1 MSFSPEEL
9 KKRSD
14 AFGSMWEAFMAS
26 PSTDP
31 LLEFAV
37 SISSFTEFLH
47 SKGLSGLQQISRSV
61 EQQVLSLFDAGAGEP
76 IPQATLDELNLRVQS
91 LGARVTDFIDRS
103 SRPIVERRAQHE
115 SVASFDTAPSHRIW
129 LFGKAAAPWKE
140 FMLQLGYFGIHAKFH
155 TGQELPDNSSEPAI
169 VLLDAEGLS
178 VQQVATQTQ
187 ELRARFSTSTLIV
200 PKLPTDF
207 DSLKSVLTA
216 GCDFCF
222 TTAAAPSAVLAKII
236 ELCSSQE
243 EAPYRALVVE
253 DSITASK
260 TIERTLAMCGIE
272 TLAISN
278 PHEVLE
284 CLTRFQPDLILMDMF
299 MPDCTG
305 VEATRVIR
313 QHPEFL
319 SIPIVYLSGD
329 SNVPMQVE
337 ALRLGGD
344 QFLTKPFNPVVLNAI
359 VQSKIER
366 YRALRSAM
374 LHDSLTGLFNHNTS
388 KGKLATALQ
397 IAIAEQQPLS
407 VAMIDIDHFKRINDS
422 YGHQVGDHVIR
433 SLAWF
438 LRQRLRK
445 SDLIGRYG
453 GEEFLLVLPATDSN
467 LAVEVLDRIR
477 QDFSLIQ
484 HPFNETWF
492 NVTFSA
498 GISELRA
505 PLQAQTSA
513 EVLIKQA
520 DEALYNAKHAGRNCL
535 VKSD

>member
-9 KKRSD
+9 RKRSD
-14 AFGSMWEAFMAS
+14 ACGSMWQAFVAS
-26 PSTDP
+26 PGSDR

-47 SKGLSGLQQISRSV
+47 GKGLSGLHQISRNL
-61 EQQVLSLFDAGAGEP
+61 EQQVLSLFEAGTAEP
-76 IPQATLDELNLRVQS
+76 IPRATLDELNVGVQKLSTRV
-91 LGARVTDFIDRS
+91 GDFIERS
-103 SRPIVERRAQHE
+103 SRPIAERRAHQE
-115 SVASFDTAPSHRIW
+115 SVATIDTAPSHSLW
-129 LFGKAAAPWKE
+129 LIGNSAQPWTE
-140 FMLQLGYFGIHAKFH
+140 FMRQLGYFGVHAEFH
-155 TGQELPDNSSEPAI
+155 PAQDLPEGASEPAI
-169 VLLDAEGLS
+169 VVLDADGLT
-178 VQQVATQTQ
+178 VQQVAAQTQ
-187 ELRARFSTSTLIV
+187 ELRARFSTCTLIV
-200 PKLPTDF
+200 PRLPADF
-207 DSLKSVLTA
+207 DSVKSVLTA

-222 TTAAAPSAVLAKII
+222 AAASPSSAILAKII
-236 ELCSSQE
+236 ELCSSE
-243 EAPYRALVVE
+243 EEEPYRALVVE

-260 TIERTLAMCGIE
+260 TIERTLAMCGIQ

-284 CLTRFQPDLILMDMF
+284 CLARFQPDLILMDMF

-313 QHPEFL
+313 QHPEYL

-344 QFLTKPFNPVVLNAI
+344 QFLTKPFNPVILNAI

-374 LHDSLTGLFNHNTS
+374 LHDSLTGLFNHIAS
-388 KGKLATALQ
+388 KEKLATALQ
-397 IAIAEQQPLS
+397 IAIAENQPLS
-407 VAMIDIDHFKRINDS
+407 VTMIDIDHFKKINDS
-422 YGHQVGDHVIR
+422 YGHQMGDQVIR

-453 GEEFLLVLPATDSN
+453 GEEFLLVLPATDAD
-467 LAVEVLDRIR
+467 LAVEVLERIL
-477 QDFSLIQ
+477 QDFAQIR

-492 NVTFSA
+492 NVTFS
-498 GISELRA
+498 GGVTQLKS
-505 PLQAQTSA
+505 QASA
-513 EVLIKQA
+513 EALINQA
-520 DEALYNAKHAGRNCL
+520 DEALYNAKRAGRNRL
-535 VKSD
+535 VKWD